1 MRRFALVGQ
10 CRGDLALFVRQLA
23 RVGVAVSFQRSKLT
37 ITAKSD
43 ASKSDTSI
51 VILGD
56 LICPLNAWS
65 SYQPAENHDAR
76 ILEVAVTVAEKLGA
90 ALVCGLHE
98 QMLLRGATER
108 CMQGTN
114 HRRLLKLVLNSK
126 FRAAL
131 ARARLKDA
139 NGVACAG
146 KSPEAILSD
155 NKTREPPPEL
165 APYWDRMS
173 LYDRGTRFVCR
184 TRKGFVD
191 LPVLGLGSSALAVHP
206 LAMRDHI
213 VAEYGRLRSAIPQWK
228 ATAEAIGEQY
238 AAFDRARRRCLVV
251 TPQGT
256 CVPDE
261 ERGVLAGPAA
271 DMQVPLTR
279 AFEDIVERY
288 SVRGATAAELY
299 AVTIRALGLVP
310 PH

>member
-23 RVGVAVSFQRSKLT
+23 SVGVAVSFQRSKLS
-37 ITAKSD
+37 ITAKSPP
-43 ASKSDTSI
+43 SI

-65 SYQPAENHDAR
+65 SYPPSENHDAK
-76 ILEVAVTVAEKLGA
+76 ILEVAVTVADKLGA

-98 QMLLRGATER
+98 QMLLLRGATER

-114 HRRLLKLVLNSK
+114 HRRLLKLAANPK

-131 ARARLKDA
+131 ADARRNDA
-139 NGVACAG
+139 HGVACAG
-146 KSPEAILSD
+146 KTPAAILSD

-165 APYWDRMS
+165 APYWDRLS
-173 LYDRGTRFVCR
+173 LFDRGTRFVY

-191 LPVLGLGSSALAVHP
+191 LPVLGLGSAALAVHP

-213 VAEYGRLRSAIPQWK
+213 VAEYGKLRSAIPQWK
-228 ATAEAIGEQY
+228 ATVEAIGEQY
-238 AAFDRARRRCLVV
+238 AAFDRARRQCLVV
-251 TPQGT
+251 LPCGKR
-256 CVPDE
+256 VPDE
-261 ERGVLAGPAA
+261 ERGVLAGTAA
-271 DMQVPLTR
+271 DLQDPLTR
-279 AFEDIVERY
+279 ALEDIVERY

-310 PH
+310 PR

>member
-1 MRRFALVGQ
+1 MPRSRFALVGQ

-23 RVGVAVSFQRSKLT
+23 HVGVLVSFVRGKLS

-43 ASKSDTSI
+43 AAKSDTSI

-76 ILEVAVTVAEKLGA
+76 ILEVAVTVAERLGA

-98 QMLLRGATER
+98 QMLLRGDNAR

-131 ARARLKDA
+131 AKARANDA
-139 NGVACAG
+139 HGVACAG
-146 KSPEAILSD
+146 KTPEAILSD
-155 NKTREPPPEL
+155 NETREPPPDL

-184 TRKGFVD
+184 TSKGSFVD

-213 VAEYGRLRSAIPQWK
+213 VAEYGKLRSAIPQWK
-228 ATAEAIGEQY
+228 ATVEAIGAQY

-251 TPQGT
+251 TPHGI
-256 CVPDE
+256 VPDRE
-261 ERGVLAGPAA
+261 EGVLAGTTEDLRA
-271 DMQVPLTR
+271 PLTR
-279 AFEDIVERY
+279 ALEDIVERY

-299 AVTIRALGLVP
+299 AVTIRALGL
-310 PH
+310 